1 MTSAEIIGAIV
12 GLLGASASI
21 AAVLVGLGRVLSR
34 LDTIA
39 TEHAAAR
46 AESKAQH
53 EETRREI
60 GGLREARVASDATAE
75 HLRADVDSVKDS
87 VREIRAELREQTDAR
102 HKLRGEMHELLA
114 AVRAEIER
122 ACAPRNS
129 GR

>member
-1 MTSAEIIGAIV
+1 MIGAAV
-12 GLLGASASI
+12 GMLGAGGSI

-60 GGLREARVASDATAE
+60 TSLREDR
-75 HLRADVDSVKDS
+75 
-87 VREIRAELREQTDAR
+87 
-102 HKLRGEMHELLA
+102 
-114 AVRAEIER
+114 VRAEVQTEGMLHRIGSLETELGRLRDNVHALLRR
-122 ACAPRNS
+122 AQGDA
-129 GR
+129 